1 MKTMELDQLG
11 AHASRIVYGARSVS
25 LFTGNTF
32 PEKLDSLAAW
42 HFHLADKKFR
52 ASCDKPSCVPCN
64 CSGNPLAHL
73 LTPSIRIRLQEE
85 V

>member
-25 LFTGNTF
+25 RFTGNTF

-42 HFHLADKKFR
+42 QFR